1 MTKFIEQLKSKIVS
15 VAEQN
20 PSGFTF
26 NPKRR
31 ELVPKGYVVA
41 SSCTQD
47 CFGKEGLFRV
57 IKFYLR
63 HLDYCIGGWR
73 NEDGIMQFDASRVYY
88 TIEDAVLAAIDNR
101 QRAFYNL
108 YTGKE
113 IMACDYGMWVSSH
126 N

>member
-1 MTKFIEQLKSKIVS
+1 MTRFIEQLKNKIAS
-15 VAEQN
+15 VAKQN

-31 ELVPKGYVVA
+31 QLVQKGYVVA
-41 SSCTQD
+41 SCCTQD
-47 CFGKEGLFRV
+47 CFGKKGLFKV

-63 HLDYCIGGWR
+63 HLDYCIGGWC
-73 NEDGIMQFDASRVYY
+73 NEEGIMQFDASRVYENV
-88 TIEDAVLAAIDNR
+88 EDAVLAAIDNR

-113 IMACDYGMWVSSH
+113 ITACDYSMWAH
-126 N
+126 YQK